1 MDLIGRVEN
10 SEIRSKG
17 SYVGGI
23 YGITNSSS
31 STSMLY
37 IYNSKVEGY
46 SYVGGISGSQM
57 LSLYQTYNN
66 AEVIATGHTAGGIIG
81 YLANQDMT
89 ATYRVASIYDN
100 YIADAK
106 IQAPM
111 NVGGMI
117 GEIATD
123 LYTVKDFYYSNYV
136 EAELES
142 EDPNNVSL
150 GIGGRPDQNVHF
162 KDNYYYQYSKIN
174 GENPTSQNEIFITQD
189 QYLKEADLKERS
201 TYINKLK
208 WSENSF
214 NFSSLER
221 NKYPLLK
228 NYPDQEGIDLPKD
241 SEHMVGENGK
251 LENASKEQNEETNI
265 AEISEI
271 EKGLPYEVFS
281 YAGNKIALY
290 ENATIITAEN
300 ESKVKREEQIYVKD
314 GKLYV
319 LDGNLPMEVDQVI
332 LDSYNGKEYE
342 TILGTDGKLYDLKEP
357 LHYPENFVNE
367 NIKSIKNN
375 LHTEYKITTITY
387 QDGSTLKFN
396 YQTGEVIEE
405 NKVERE
411 ESIWK
416 YIGKQLSK
424 KQDLIHIDTTKYEE
438 SNELI
443 RQLEELPVEEAIK
456 QKQENNEGLQNKIE
470 ESSDNTTNIGNQEIS
485 SNEQD
490 HYLTSY
496 NSETQEFVVYKEE
509 ALLNV
514 NNTIVETENEK
525 IEKNDL
531 TQYALENRTNAD
543 NRYGIIWIGG
553 IVITILIGLG
563 ILNRRKNK

>member
-1 MDLIGRVEN
+1 
-10 SEIRSKG
+10 
-17 SYVGGI
+17 
-23 YGITNSSS
+23 
-31 STSMLY
+31 
-37 IYNSKVEGY
+37 
-46 SYVGGISGSQM
+46 
-57 LSLYQTYNN
+57 
-66 AEVIATGHTAGGIIG
+66 
-81 YLANQDMT
+81 
-89 ATYRVASIYDN
+89 
-100 YIADAK
+100 
-106 IQAPM
+106 M

-189 QYLKEADLKERS
+189 QYLKEADLKEKS

-241 SEHMVGENGK
+241 SEHMVGENGE
-251 LENASKEQNEETNI
+251 LENTSKEQNEETNI
-265 AEISEI
+265 AEIREI

-300 ESKVKREEQIYVKD
+300 ELKVKREEQIYVKD

-443 RQLEELPVEEAIK
+443 RQLEKLPVEEAIK
-456 QKQENNEGLQNKIE
+456 QKQENDEGLQNKIE
-470 ESSDNTTNIGNQEIS
+470 ESSDNTNNIGNQEKS

-490 HYLTSY
+490 HYITSY

-509 ALLNV
+509 DLLNV

-531 TQYALENRTNAD
+531 TQYALENRTNAN

-553 IVITILIGLG
+553 IVIAILIGLG